1 MVAAGSRLLL
11 PCLLRPHLV
20 ELELELELAEVALEL
35 LLLRRKLIGEW

>member
-35 LLLRRKLIGEW
+35 ILLRRKVIGEW